1 VAITSEQ
8 MWDAPALPPAPE
20 DAFVFGE
27 PFDPNRLPYRIDLT
41 RTLRRATHGFF
52 EERDPDRP
60 VGVTLAKVIGVVVV
74 LVGIAMVTFG
84 MIAAL
89 GVWTIRAVLG

>member
-1 VAITSEQ
+1 
-8 MWDAPALPPAPE
+8 MWDAPALPAPPQ

-27 PFDPNRLPYRIDLT
+27 PFDPNRLPYRIDLP
-41 RTLRRATHGFF
+41 RTIRRATHGFF